1 VVRLRSRTHGA
12 MAGYPAT
19 PVVYRRP
26 VLRAIAGLVLAG
38 TAVGLANMVWSRPAL
53 AAEDRLGRSDWWIP
67 VAFLIMFGGFYLY
80 ASTRLVLSQTAVRIV
95 NPLAQ
100 VEIPLGHVTDAV
112 PDWHLVVVTGY
123 GRFRAW
129 AVEAA
134 NVQMVAGEYGTQQ
147 GLADLI
153 KQAAS
158 SADDGEKPRA
168 RYRPRVPDALFVL
181 SALTLLVCTAL
192 ILGM

>member
-1 VVRLRSRTHGA
+1 V
-12 MAGYPAT
+12 
-19 PVVYRRP
+19 
-26 VLRAIAGLVLAG
+26 G
-38 TAVGLANMVWSRPAL
+38 TALGFAYMVWSGPSL
-53 AAEDRLGRSDWWIP
+53 APEDRLECSDWWIP
-67 VAFLIMFGGFYLY
+67 VAFLVMFGGFYLY
-80 ASTRLVLSQTAVRIV
+80 ASTRLVLSQTVVTIV
-95 NPLAQ
+95 NPVAE

-134 NVQMVAGEYGTQQ
+134 NLQMVEGEYGTQE
-147 GLADLI
+147 GIADLI

-158 SADDGEKPRA
+158 SAAVGEKPPA
-168 RYRPRVPDALFVL
+168 RYRPRVPDALFLL